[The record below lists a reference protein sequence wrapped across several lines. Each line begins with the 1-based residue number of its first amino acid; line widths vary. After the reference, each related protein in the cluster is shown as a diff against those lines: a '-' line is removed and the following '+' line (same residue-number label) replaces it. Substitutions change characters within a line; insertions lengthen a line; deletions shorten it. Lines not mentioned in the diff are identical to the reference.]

1 MFIKKSKVPF
11 KSNPLAMVR
20 VALVQHVE
28 EKVQGKFYKAK
39 ELACYQFLKNMK
51 DETLEEILL
60 VYIEREGLS
69 EITLEDWR
77 KEAKLMF
84 DVIYDRE
91 DYKGLEIKYKRQGF
105 GTTGLGVYDK
115 NADVFYDCAEVEHWS
130 KIREIVE
137 HKYTPMFKALDQLY
151 FNPSLNEYDGYT
163 REEVESFIMD
173 NFELVGESK
182 RLDDYL

>member
-11 KSNPLAMVR
+11 KSNPLALVR

-39 ELACYQFLKNMK
+39 ELACYTFLENLK
-51 DETLEEILL
+51 DEILL
-60 VYIEREGLS
+60 IYIEREGLS
-69 EITLEDWR
+69 EITLEDWQ

-115 NADVFYDCAEVEHWS
+115 NADVFYDCAQVEHWS

-137 HKYTPMFKALDQLY
+137 YKYTPMFKALDQLY
-151 FNPSLNEYDGYT
+151 FNSSLDEYEGYT
-163 REEVESFIMD
+163 REEVESFILN

-182 RLDDYL
+182 RLDSYL